1 MIRPFTCLCLAAA
14 CGSGLYLYSEKH
26 RTALLDKQISGV
38 IHATEAARARTGL
51 LRAEWALLNEPGHLQ
66 DMADKYLAL
75 KPMAPSQFVQISD
88 LAARLPPPGTTDMA
102 DDAGDDADPAAN
114 PAAPASPAPADA
126 AMAQAQPDDAPG
138 TAVITLPA
146 RSLASPKGDPHDAPK
161 LLARI
166 DALPKPA
173 HRAAP
178 ADHAYPQRDGM
189 FARGTPLPLAT
200 PQPVGARVYSAMAQP
215 LPAYHPPAGAATPHY
230 VTPYVGSALAGRAT
244 LPPPTPY
251 GGDQ

>member
-51 LRAEWALLNEPGHLQ
+51 LRAEWALLNEPSHLQ
-66 DMADKYLAL
+66 DMADKYLVL
-75 KPMAPSQFVQISD
+75 KPMAPTQFVQISD
-88 LAARLPPPGTTDMA
+88 LASHLPPPGTTDMA
-102 DDAGDDADPAAN
+102 ADDSGDDADATAN
-114 PAAPASPAPADA
+114 PPAMAPAPADPA
-126 AMAQAQPDDAPG
+126 IVQAQPDAPG
-138 TAVITLPA
+138 TTVIALPA
-146 RSLASPKGDPHDAPK
+146 RTLAGPKGDLRDAPK
-161 LLARI
+161 LFARI
-166 DALPKPA
+166 DAEPKPTHHTA
-173 HRAAP
+173 Q
-178 ADHAYPQRDGM
+178 ADHAYPPRDGM

-200 PQPVGARVYSAMAQP
+200 PQPVGARIYSAMAQP
-215 LPAYHPPAGAATPHY
+215 LPAYHPPAVAATPHY
-230 VTPYVGSALAGRAT
+230 VTPYVGSALGGRAS